1 MTWLRGNRGKHERA
15 RGQERKAPERISKLT
30 AKLENADDNSQRSQN
45 SKLPLQSRK
54 WRKRRK
60 TEFNSTIFFGPSS
73 RTSAAVAKCS
83 KDMDKIAAGT
93 AEFSKFLGHPPSGTL
108 IQQRHFVHVLGG
120 LVAPVKQLAPLFL
133 ADIFCQV
140 GLALLL
146 GSRADEPKL
155 GKETGKCI

>member
-1 MTWLRGNRGKHERA
+1 MPTTTPSVLRIQNYPCSLGSGGKGGRQSSTARSFLVPAAGHPQLLRNVLRTW
-15 RGQERKAPERISKLT
+15 T
-30 AKLENADDNSQRSQN
+30 
-45 SKLPLQSRK
+45 
-54 WRKRRK
+54 
-60 TEFNSTIFFGPSS
+60 
-73 RTSAAVAKCS
+73 
-83 KDMDKIAAGT
+83 KIAAGT
-93 AEFSKFLGHPPSGTL
+93 AEVSKFLGHPPSGTL